1 MYGLVNNSFKIM
13 IERNHGTNTWVKIA
27 AEAGT
32 AVTLFLNDEGYPDEI
47 TFSLVV
53 AASNILQTPV
63 STLLQ
68 TFGRYWVT
76 ETASKRYGSLMN
88 GMGSDVKT
96 FLRYLPILHDRIQL
110 SFPKLKPPIFRVAS
124 ESNNQMVMHY
134 ISERKGLSEF
144 VVGLF
149 LGIGDLYGQTID
161 VKYLPTPVE
170 HGTHEIFTISW

>member
-13 IERNHGTNTWVKIA
+13 IEASYGKNTWLQIA

-32 AVTLFLNDEGYPDEI
+32 DVTLFLNDEGYPDEI
-47 TFSLVV
+47 TFNLVV

-63 STLLQ
+63 TTLLQ

-76 ETASKRYGSLMN
+76 ETASKRYGSLMT
-88 GMGSDVKT
+88 GMGADVKT
-96 FLRYLPILHDRIQL
+96 FLRYLPILHDRILL

-124 ESNNQMVMHY
+124 EADNQMVLHY
-134 ISERKGLSEF
+134 ISERQGLSEF

-149 LGIGDLYGQTID
+149 LGIGDLYAQPVT
-161 VKYLPTPVE
+161 VMYQPTQVDF
-170 HGTHEIFTISW
+170 GTHEIFTISW